1 MLTHTYTHTHTHN
14 CIETE
19 VASPSLMFFVS
30 RGLRNAVEVI
40 SSCLCSQATCPSSRG
55 ISICSDSLRAF
66 ENTGIPPQKSG
77 KKRRKE
83 RGGVCVEF
91 SFKEDVFQKSIA
103 LLTQVC

>member
-55 ISICSDSLRAF
+55 ISICSDSLRGF
-66 ENTGIPPQKSG
+66 ENTGIPPQRVREE
-77 KKRRKE
+77 KKE
-83 RGGVCVEF
+83 GGGAVCVWNSPSKMTF
-91 SFKEDVFQKSIA
+91 SRKA
-103 LLTQVC
+103 LLY